1 MEELHC
7 IRVTGKGQMKLRPD
21 TTRIIMTLSG
31 VYPDYSDA
39 LAHSAQDAEAIKDAL
54 VPLGF
59 LRTEF
64 KTQQFHVE
72 PEYEGYD
79 DHGVYKNR
87 LIGYRCRHAL
97 KVEFPSDNERLG
109 KVLSVLAHA
118 AAEPELSIG
127 YTVSDPEAA
136 KAQLLERAVE
146 DAKNKAAVLAK
157 AAGVTLLH
165 IQTIDYAWQNTDLS
179 VYPMQRNLLCK
190 AEASADTFDLG
201 IEPDDIEAS
210 DTVTVVFTIS

>member
-39 LAHSAQDAEAIKDAL
+39 
-54 VPLGF
+54 
-59 LRTEF
+59 
-64 KTQQFHVE
+64 
-72 PEYEGYD
+72 
-79 DHGVYKNR
+79 
-87 LIGYRCRHAL
+87 
-97 KVEFPSDNERLG
+97 
-109 KVLSVLAHA
+109 LAHA